1 MPGVS
6 LGQVSLHQGS
16 QVDAALQTAGLHGL
30 TDGTNV
36 AVASTA
42 PSGTL
47 EHELG
52 HVGQRQE
59 QGFSLDEGNRQAHE
73 KDADEIAGKLLAS
86 QPVERFEQ
94 TASAKKGLLPSQML
108 EARMMQQMQA
118 RCAEC
123 GSDEQQALSEPMAL
137 DVAAQDETQA
147 KATGIEQAVSFNE
160 ISKSSNIPVAESS
173 PKLQAT
179 AALAP
184 AGAVVFGPVGV
195 AVVFGV
201 TAVTIVIWLNNGG
214 WQKIGEIADV
224 LRKGIEGTLQ
234 ELREIL
240 NRAGEA
246 ARNELDKIEKYV
258 RPILRGQDEKQK
270 DKPILPGQDE
280 DDRLSYLHAFGNTT
294 NPRPPRAVKDIPV
307 DGEGYVNPQPER
319 GQQWPKGASTFGNV
333 ALAPLT
339 GHHHRIP
346 RKTTMPKGLAVIP
359 DGTEVGGDRGPTH
372 HTIFPIE
379 RMLFLTFSKLFLSLP
394 WKYSGNKK

>member
-1 MPGVS
+1 VVISNQAKALCPDWEKTMHGYQKGSSSPNLAALQAYQRKLAAGKPSSRFVSPIPTNNPEPTNLSGKKRLLPSQMLEARMMQRMHQAKAVNSTDGEQQVQGKGDWQQKADLNAIFSNGSTLSSGLMAKYENLMPGVS
-6 LGQVSLHQGS
+6 LAQVSLHQGS
-16 QVDAALQTAGLHGL
+16 QVDAALQTAGLHSL

-160 ISKSSNIPVAESS
+160 ISKSSNTPVAESS
-173 PKLQAT
+173 PKLQVT
-179 AALAP
+179 AALMAP
-184 AGAVVFGPVGV
+184 ACCF
-195 AVVFGV
+195 
-201 TAVTIVIWLNNGG
+201 L
-214 WQKIGEIADV
+214 
-224 LRKGIEGTLQ
+224 
-234 ELREIL
+234 
-240 NRAGEA
+240 
-246 ARNELDKIEKYV
+246 
-258 RPILRGQDEKQK
+258 
-270 DKPILPGQDE
+270 
-280 DDRLSYLHAFGNTT
+280 
-294 NPRPPRAVKDIPV
+294 
-307 DGEGYVNPQPER
+307 
-319 GQQWPKGASTFGNV
+319 
-333 ALAPLT
+333 ALWVW
-339 GHHHRIP
+339 G
-346 RKTTMPKGLAVIP
+346 
-359 DGTEVGGDRGPTH
+359 
-372 HTIFPIE
+372 
-379 RMLFLTFSKLFLSLP
+379 
-394 WKYSGNKK
+394 